1 MRHKKSGKR
10 LGRHTSHRKAML
22 RNMVTSLFE
31 HEKITTTD
39 ARAKE
44 LRKMAEKLIT
54 MARRGDLHS
63 RRLVMQVVRD
73 KKVVA
78 KLFDVIAPRYTER
91 PGGYTR
97 IIKLGHRS
105 GDNAALSLIELV
117 EEEFTAKPKKKKAP
131 AKKASKK
138 PAEAKVAET
147 PAEETQAE
155 ETPAEEAPAEESP
168 AEEAQA
174 EEEQVEEAPAE
185 EAPVEEAPTEEAP
198 AEEAPAEEAPAEE
211 EQAEEAQAEEPKK
224 EKAKKD

>member
-1 MRHKKSGKR
+1 MRHMKSGKR
-10 LGRHTSHRKAML
+10 LGRNTSHRKAMM
-22 RNMVTSLFE
+22 RNMVTSFFD

-54 MARRGDLHS
+54 IALRGDLHS

-78 KLFDVIAPRYTER
+78 KLFDTIAPRYTER

-105 GDNAALSLIELV
+105 GDNASLSVIELV
-117 EEEFTAKPKKKKAP
+117 EEELTAKPKKKKAEV
-131 AKKASKK
+131 KKAAK
-138 PAEAKVAET
+138 PVVPVAVET
-147 PAEETQAE
+147 P
-155 ETPAEEAPAEESP
+155 
-168 AEEAQA
+168 
-174 EEEQVEEAPAE
+174 V
-185 EAPVEEAPTEEAP
+185 EEAP

-211 EQAEEAQAEEPKK
+211 APAEEAPAEEAPAEEAPAEEAPAE
-224 EKAKKD
+224 EKKKD

>member
-1 MRHKKSGKR
+1 MRHMKSGKR
-10 LGRHTSHRKAML
+10 LGRNTSHRKAMM

-31 HEKITTTD
+31 HGKITTTD

-73 KKVVA
+73 KKVVD
-78 KLFDVIAPRYTER
+78 KLFDTIAPRYTER

-105 GDNAALSLIELV
+105 GDNASLSVIELV

-131 AKKASKK
+131 AKQAAK
-138 PAEAKVAET
+138 PVVPVAEVT
-147 PAEETQAE
+147 P
-155 ETPAEEAPAEESP
+155 
-168 AEEAQA
+168 
-174 EEEQVEEAPAE
+174 V
-185 EAPVEEAPTEEAP
+185 VEEAP

-211 EQAEEAQAEEPKK
+211 APAEESSC
-224 EKAKKD
+224 

>member
-1 MRHKKSGKR
+1 MRHMKSGKR
-10 LGRHTSHRKAML
+10 LGRNTSHRKAMM
-22 RNMVTSLFE
+22 RNMVTSFFD

-54 MARRGDLHS
+54 IALRGDLHS

-73 KKVVA
+73 KKIVA
-78 KLFDVIAPRYTER
+78 KLFDTIAPRYTER

-105 GDNAALSLIELV
+105 GDNASLSVIELV

-131 AKKASKK
+131 AKKAAK
-138 PAEAKVAET
+138 PVEAVV
-147 PAEETQAE
+147 EEAPVE
-155 ETPAEEAPAEESP
+155 EEAPA
-168 AEEAQA
+168 
-174 EEEQVEEAPAE
+174 EEAPAE
-185 EAPVEEAPTEEAP
+185 EAPVEEAP

-211 EQAEEAQAEEPKK
+211 APVEEAPVEEAPAEEAPVEEAPAEEAPVEEAPAEEAPVE
-224 EKAKKD
+224 EKKKD